1 MRPPYC
7 LEHKCQRTRS
17 DGRLCFNEGHGKPQL
32 CLRSVSA
39 HCQYGDRCK
48 FLHTTQQQPK
58 ASTVG
63 FGVQNTSPFL
73 SISQQ
78 SQQQRPNPFGFG
90 VQSVSHSVG
99 SHSPSQPQPF
109 INKWTRSSS
118 AAASTKPSKQA
129 DAQTQGAHQMPSD
142 IVGDVSYEELRAAAY
157 EDARK
162 GLSLQTI
169 VERERNLLNIKLLE
183 FDNLRQKPHVILQS
197 PISARPSFPPVISH
211 NATSVTPQSHTTPFI
226 SSFSQPGAQASSFQV
241 QNQTSSVFGMKFGP
255 SDLSLGTS
263 LPTQAS
269 QFSLPVQ
276 PMQNSN
282 NSTFRL
288 PGRPDDQTITGNV
301 VSQPLASGPPVES
314 KQEINA
320 EDCAIWL
327 KKEWEIGEKRGC

>member
-63 FGVQNTSPFL
+63 LV
-73 SISQQ
+73 QQ

-197 PISARPSFPPVISH
+197 PISARPSFPRSS
-211 NATSVTPQSHTTPFI
+211 ATMQHQLLSKVT
-226 SSFSQPGAQASSFQV
+226 QPLLSLVLASSFQV